1 MYRDFKTTLELITT
15 VLDNADLTSDEIR
28 RRYAN
33 MPDRT
38 FKRHMAIARNTAHRW
53 NVSLILPAAI
63 PGFVAT
69 EIR

>member
-38 FKRHMAIARNTAHRW
+38 FKRHMAIARKVCSSDTRP
-53 NVSLILPAAI
+53 LP
-63 PGFVAT
+63 T
-69 EIR
+69 